1 MISKIKSLLDIKV
14 ILSFSIVV
22 LTGLVSFV
30 STKLAFNKFQDQGI
44 IALGDALNVI
54 GIVMILSSLSIES
67 GLVRKFSLVK
77 KDNETFV
84 KSALILLY
92 FIGAGLGLSYIALG
106 IEVVSE
112 YIILVVILYFPFCV
126 LRSYLISIGQ
136 QLTSSMLMLFA
147 ASSTLVGVV
156 YSISASQIFN
166 AIIFFWFIFISMS
179 MVIASYVF
187 RKSISSTQ
195 LVRHAFARSDFR
207 DNLSTSIGLLRFS
220 FHSMASGV
228 QNNQA
233 MLASRFFLVTFVSI
247 EFAAQMEMYQR
258 PLTWIFI
265 LASSLVS
272 LFFYPFVV
280 KKMDID
286 FLHPLNS
293 KISSEIF
300 TYIIS
305 CGLIFIIA
313 LTICFPFLFWLTFG
327 YSESISPTLAA
338 FWIGIF
344 SLRFFGVLFSAW
356 LLAKDNVKASM
367 IGEAILYLPLILA
380 FQVIPGFHAFG
391 VDPVSVYLPVVGFSS
406 LSYFLYFIFAL
417 KLHLVYAND

>member
-14 ILSFSIVV
+14 ILSFSIVL

-54 GIVMILSSLSIES
+54 GILMILSSLSIES

-156 YSISASQIFN
+156 YSITASQIFN
-166 AIIFFWFIFISMS
+166 AIIFFCFIFISLS

-187 RKSISSTQ
+187 RKSISPKQ
-195 LVRHAFARSDFR
+195 LIRHAFARSDFR

-233 MLASRFFLVTFVSI
+233 MLASRFFLVTFVSV

-265 LASSLVS
+265 LASSMVS

-280 KKMDID
+280 KKMDI
-286 FLHPLNS
+286 LHPSNS

-305 CGLIFIIA
+305 YGLIFIIV

-391 VDPVSVYLPVVGFSS
+391 VDPVSVYLSIVGFSS

-417 KLHLVYAND
+417 K